1 MADWLGELKDE
12 ISESIH
18 TALAEI
24 VEKALSSGQEL
35 LKTGMNNN
43 MESRDGLFANFLK
56 SHPAEFDATLS
67 GDHAGDLWES
77 MRTLCV
83 NAVVPIAGL
92 VMAVILLYELLQM
105 VSDHNNF
112 REPDLSIIARWGIKV
127 LCGALLVSNMF
138 DMASGFLAFGSYA
151 TNKAIENIFGLG
163 GDYLSSVAEFHID
176 ATDMTVAELLLD
188 IVLSGF
194 LLIIIGA
201 MLVIVIIVL
210 ASRMIEVFM
219 YLAASPMPVATM
231 MNRDWGEIGKNWIRN
246 MVALGFQSFFIV
258 IALSIFQTI
267 FTAVLADIGIPAVP
281 AVPAVPPG
289 AGVPA
294 AGNSSNL
301 TLQLILLMGYALALC
316 FTILKSGQISKSIF
330 NAH

>member
-18 TALAEI
+18 NALAEI

-43 MESRDGLFANFLK
+43 MDSHDGLFANFL
-56 SHPAEFDATLS
+56 STHPSEFDATLS
-67 GDHAGDLWES
+67 GDHPGQLWES

-83 NAVVPIAGL
+83 DAVVPIAGL
-92 VMAVILLYELLQM
+92 IMAVILLYELLQM
-105 VSDHNNF
+105 VADHNNF
-112 REPDLSIIARWGIKV
+112 REPDLSIIARWSIKV
-127 LCGALLVSNMF
+127 LCGCLVVSKMF
-138 DMASGFLAFGSYA
+138 DMASAFLAFGSWA
-151 TNKAIENIFGLG
+151 TNKAIHSIFGLG

-188 IVLSGF
+188 ILLSG
-194 LLIIIGA
+194 LLLLIIGA

-219 YLAASPMPVATM
+219 YLTASPLPVATL

-267 FTAVLADIGIPAVP
+267 FTAVLSSMAVTPA
-281 AVPAVPPG
+281 PAVPPVPG
-289 AGVPA
+289 SPGTPA
-294 AGNSSNL
+294 ATPNL
-301 TLQLILLMGYALALC
+301 TLNLILLMGYALALC
-316 FTILKSGQISKSIF
+316 FTILKSGQISKSVF